1 MSDETL
7 QSQSATVRI
16 PCTDARRSDTPAP
29 CHSFLDVTGKWEP
42 TLGFVMAG
50 ALAVFMPSYPLV
62 MRRARPVAAEKFDL
76 QNAGNGR
83 QPRHT
88 HELSVVAS

>member
-1 MSDETL
+1 
-7 QSQSATVRI
+7 
-16 PCTDARRSDTPAP
+16 
-29 CHSFLDVTGKWEP
+29 
-42 TLGFVMAG
+42 MAG

-76 QNAGNGR
+76 QNARRVTVELVAGAAIFGVGWGICGVCPAAARARWRPCRNAGNGR